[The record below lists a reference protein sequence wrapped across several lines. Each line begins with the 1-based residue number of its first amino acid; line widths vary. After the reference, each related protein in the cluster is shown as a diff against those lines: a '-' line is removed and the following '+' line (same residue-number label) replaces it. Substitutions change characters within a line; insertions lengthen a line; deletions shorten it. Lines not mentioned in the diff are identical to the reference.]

1 MLRKMVIATLLITLA
16 GITIYYF
23 YPGRKLPKGKEIDK
37 LIVYKSKRKML
48 AYSDKELL
56 KTYTISLGK
65 NPIGHKE
72 FEGDCKTPEG
82 IYSINDRN
90 SNSAYYKNL
99 GVSYPNEADKEYA
112 QKQGKSPGGLIKI
125 HGLRN
130 DRGYVGKFHR
140 FKDWTAGC
148 IAVTNKEMDELFT
161 AVKQDAIIE
170 ILP

>member
-1 MLRKMVIATLLITLA
+1 MQ
-16 GITIYYF
+16 
-23 YPGRKLPKGKEIDK
+23 
-37 LIVYKSKRKML
+37 
-48 AYSDKELL
+48 AYSGNELL
-56 KTYTISLGK
+56 KTYTVSLGK
-65 NPIGHKE
+65 NPIGHKQ

-82 IYSINDRN
+82 IYTINDRN

-99 GVSYPNEADKEYA
+99 GVSYPNETDKEYA

-130 DRGYVGKFHR
+130 DHGYIGKFHR

-148 IAVTNKEMDELFT
+148 IAVTNDEMDELFT
-161 AVKQDAIIE
+161 AVKQDAVIE

>member
-1 MLRKMVIATLLITLA
+1 MVIATLLIIFT
-16 GITIYYF
+16 GIIIYYF
-23 YPGRKLPKGKEIDK
+23 YPGSKLPEGAAIDK
-37 LIVYKSKRKML
+37 LVVYKSQRKML
-48 AYSDKELL
+48 AYSNGKLL
-56 KTYTISLGK
+56 KTYTVSLGK
-65 NPIGHKE
+65 NPIGHKQ

-82 IYSINDRN
+82 IYVINDRN
-90 SNSAYYKNL
+90 PNSAYYKNL

-130 DRGYVGKFHR
+130 DRGYIGKFHR

-161 AVKQDAIIE
+161 AVKQDAVIE